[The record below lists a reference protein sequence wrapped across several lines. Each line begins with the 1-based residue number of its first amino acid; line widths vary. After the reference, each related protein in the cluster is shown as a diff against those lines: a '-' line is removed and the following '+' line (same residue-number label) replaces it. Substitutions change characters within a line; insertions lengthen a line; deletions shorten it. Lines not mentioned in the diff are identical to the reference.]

1 MIADKFRV
9 QIGKLWDDQWP
20 RYFEKF
26 WTHCTEIAHA
36 NGWAPAT
43 VANHELRPH
52 GGRLIQ
58 TKTQG
63 WYLRWDS
70 ESSHTAFVLKW
81 S

>member
-1 MIADKFRV
+1 MTDKFRV
-9 QIGKLWDDQWP
+9 HITKGLWKDPWP
-20 RYFEKF
+20 KYFQNFWDHCMEKG
-26 WTHCTEIAHA
+26 TSNNYLTI
-36 NGWAPAT
+36 T
-43 VANHELRPH
+43 VANWELKPL

-63 WYLRWDS
+63 WYLRWDK

>member
-1 MIADKFRV
+1 MTDKFIV
-9 QIGKLWDDQWP
+9 NLPNLWDNPWP
-20 RYFEKF
+20 RYFDNF
-26 WTHCTEIAHA
+26 WSQCRNVAQD

-43 VANHELRPH
+43 VANYELRPL

-63 WYLRWDS
+63 WYLRWDK

-81 S
+81 Q